1 MEEAE
6 GSTFGLAVSWG
17 QVVVDTVAS
26 DMAVVVKAEAV
37 TAAAAT
43 VVVGSFGRTPHTS
56 DHQLS
61 PAL

>member
-1 MEEAE
+1 MMEAE
-6 GSTFGLAVSWG
+6 GSIGLAVSWG
-17 QVVVDTVAS
+17 QVVVDTAS
-26 DMAVVVKAEAV
+26 DMAAAV
-37 TAAAAT
+37 TAEAET